1 MNSHRMYISIRFC
14 RGSFFRREHIRFS
27 NVKLQKAL
35 KTLNIA
41 LCSFFAPTPPKKTP
55 HNEKETRERKYL
67 LFPKRE
73 KQNQLFVD
81 KKKEDDEE
89 DDDDDDE
96 RKKTKKKKK
105 KKRENNDACWS
116 RRRPRRFGGGL
127 ETRGRRRGIPVS
139 EFR

>member
-1 MNSHRMYISIRFC
+1 MRLC
-14 RGSFFRREHIRFS
+14 RGSFFRRERVRFS

-41 LCSFFAPTPPKKTP
+41 LCSFFAPPTPQKNPR
-55 HNEKETRERKYL
+55 NEKETRERKYL

-73 KQNQLFVD
+73 EQNQLFVD

-96 RKKTKKKKK
+96 RKKRKKK
-105 KKRENNDACWS
+105 NDARQKSRARWS